1 MIIYTK
7 ADSTLIIP
15 CGLNTVV
22 CPDTSHDLQ
31 MKTIDSSTVSQDVT
45 PDTGYFGLY
54 RVIVNPYE
62 LDSKTV
68 DASTEVQ
75 VITSSKDGLFE
86 VIVNPYTLEDK
97 SDSITENG
105 LYTYY
110 PSTADGMAQVIIDV
124 SVDTVNN
131 QTKTVDSSTTIQY
144 VQPDQGY
151 TGLEYVAVNPY
162 TLDSKT
168 VDSSTVSQTITSD
181 DDGLSSVTVNPYV
194 LDTKTVNPSTNSQTV
209 TSDEDGLSSVTVN
222 AVTAAIDPDIVTS
235 NIKKDV
241 DILGVVGT
249 FEGGTLQSKT
259 VDSSTSSQTITPDGA
274 NYGLSSVTVNP
285 YTEETVSDT
294 ITQNGQYTY
303 TAQNADTLSEVTID
317 VSVADIPAVIQ
328 TKSVTYTQN
337 GEYTVTKDAG
347 YDGMSSVDI
356 SVNIAVPQ
364 PVMQTKTVSSSTN
377 SQTVTPDQNYDGLS
391 SVTVNPYA
399 LENKTVNSSTT
410 QQTISAD
417 NGYDGLNMVTVNPY
431 TLDSKTVD
439 ASTVSQ
445 TVTSSQDGL
454 SSVTVNPYTLDSKTI
469 DSSTVSQTITSD
481 EDGLSSVTVN
491 PYVLDTKTVDSSTVS
506 QTITSSQN
514 GLSSVTVNPY
524 VLDTKTVDSS
534 TVSQTITSSED
545 GLSSVTVNP
554 YTTETDSSTVT
565 QNGQYVFTPTNA
577 DTLSQV
583 TVNVSVGNNDWVVN
597 ARKNIPT
604 DASSIVL
611 TANRNVCYDYLCQYA
626 TGLTAFP
633 VIGDTTL
640 PYMRAYGKAF
650 TGCGTSGTVTLPN
663 LVSATGN
670 SAFLETFAD
679 NHVTTTSFPSLTTV
693 DGWHVMDGMF
703 LGNSTLTNAS
713 FPVLADVSGN
723 YVMYFMFGY
732 CTSLTNVSF
741 PALTTVSGDYAMEDM
756 FSGCTALTSMS
767 FPELTTATGTD
778 VFKQIFLDTSI
789 STLSVPKLNPPT
801 GNTHDSWDDIC
812 GPTAT
817 SIKTLTC
824 KAAFAT
830 WERTNLQGLQNLT
843 LTDQIT
849 DGLDLQYSPDLTAQ
863 SVLNILNAI
872 DADATDKTI
881 SFYYDGLIVYDDA
894 QGSIQTAYDT
904 ATAAGW
910 TIQNLTI
917 MPNLI
922 DTTTDLTSLG
932 NNLTSSQIEELL
944 NHVDTTYVLGRTL
957 TFATGSNYE
966 AESYSSSLYQK
977 YVNLGTTSGWSL
989 QNLFIG
995 FPDYTGW
1002 SSDGKYRHYEFD
1014 FGTGQRNAVIESDY
1028 KGYSNSY
1035 MEHVGTAA
1043 SYAAS
1048 NNIWLET
1055 NDGGKTTA
1063 TIGTAISDKIES
1075 STNNTSG
1082 KHTTAF
1088 GVLDDGRMILK
1099 PRANGT
1105 GLVISETTS
1114 GMLQAGSSNLRL
1126 PCKDFRFNNNTR
1138 SWNILG
1144 FRVWHNWGTTG
1155 DRSDSATLAHD
1166 VVHIKDFQWNRY
1178 KMHDRVTDRWYDL
1191 IVETS

>member
-7 ADSTLIIP
+7 ADSALIIP

-31 MKTIDSSTVSQDVT
+31 MKTVDSSTVSQDVT
-45 PDTGYFGLY
+45 PDAGYFGLY

-75 VITSSKDGLFE
+75 IITSSKDGLFE

-110 PSTADGMAQVIIDV
+110 PSTADGMAQVTIDV

-162 TLDSKT
+162 TLD
-168 VDSSTVSQTITSD
+168 
-181 DDGLSSVTVNPYV
+181 
-194 LDTKTVNPSTNSQTV
+194 TKTVNPSTGSQTV

-222 AVTAAIDPDIVTS
+222 PVTAAIDPDIVAS

-259 VDSSTSSQTITPDGA
+259 VDSSTVSQMVSPDGT

-328 TKSVTYTQN
+328 TKSIDISVN
-337 GEYTVTKDAG
+337 GQYTVTKDAG

-356 SVNIAVPQ
+356 SVNVPTPEPELQ
-364 PVMQTKTVSSSTN
+364 SKTVSSSTN

-391 SVTVNPYA
+391 SVTVNPYT
-399 LENKTVNSSTT
+399 LENKTVDSSTT

-454 SSVTVNPYTLDSKTI
+454 SSVTVNPYVL
-469 DSSTVSQTITSD
+469 DSSTVDPSSNQIVVTSNA
-481 EDGLSSVTVN
+481 DGLSSVTVN
-491 PYVLDTKTVDSSTVS
+491 AVNSTWPSETITQNGTYSISAQDWGSNFLNGIDIDVSVDAGNLQTKTVDSSTSS
-506 QTITSSQN
+506 QTITPDYGYTGFSQ
-514 GLSSVTVNPY
+514 
-524 VLDTKTVDSS
+524 
-534 TVSQTITSSED
+534 
-545 GLSSVTVNP
+545 VTVNP
-554 YTTETDSSTVT
+554 YTTETKTETIISNGTRTIIPTTTDALSSVT
-565 QNGQYVFTPTNA
+565 
-577 DTLSQV
+577 L
-583 TVNVSVGNNDWVVN
+583 NVSVGNTDWVVK
-597 ARKNIPT
+597 ARQNIPT
-604 DASSIVL
+604 DASNVTL
-611 TANRNVCYDYLCQYA
+611 TANRAACYDYLCQNA

-633 VIGDTTL
+633 VINDAAITYT
-640 PYMRAYGKAF
+640 RAYANAF
-650 TGCGTSGTVTLPN
+650 YGCNTAGAVTLSRLGIVSGTSALEGTFGAN
-663 LVSATGN
+663 RI
-670 SAFLETFAD
+670 
-679 NHVTTTSFPSLTTV
+679 TT
-693 DGWHVMDGMF
+693 
-703 LGNSTLTNAS
+703 AS
-713 FPVLADVSGN
+713 FPVLTQVNADHAMDLMFVNNTTLIDASFPALITISGN
-723 YVMYFMFGY
+723 YAMYAMFGD
-732 CTSLTNVSF
+732 CTALTSVSF
-741 PALTTVSGDYAMEDM
+741 PALTTISGTNVMEDM
-756 FSGCTALTSMS
+756 FERCTALTSVS
-767 FPELTTATGTD
+767 FPELATATGTD
-778 VFKQIFLDTSI
+778 VFKTIFQGCTLMD
-789 STLSVPKLNPPT
+789 TLSVPKLTPPT
-801 GNTHDSWDDIC
+801 GQHDSWDDIC

-881 SFYYDGLIVYDDA
+881 SFYYGGLIVYDYPD
-894 QGSIQTAYDT
+894 GRIQTAYDA
-904 ATAAGW
+904 ATTAGW
-910 TIQNLTI
+910 TITNLTI
-917 MPNLI
+917 VPTTSLNYVTTSNT
-922 DTTTDLTSLG
+922 DTTTIEVPGVKTTDTMMQASL
-932 NNLTSSQIEELL
+932 LDTSS
-944 NHVDTTYVLGRTL
+944 
-957 TFATGSNYE
+957 GSHRYIGSKNY
-966 AESYSSSLYQK
+966 ASS
-977 YVNLGTTSGWSL
+977 
-989 QNLFIG
+989 
-995 FPDYTGW
+995 
-1002 SSDGKYRHYEFD
+1002 
-1014 FGTGQRNAVIESDY
+1014 GTGQFTYFRY
-1028 KGYSNSY
+1028 GNS
-1035 MEHVGTAA
+1035 EIDLEVGTESGGQTVHGVYVRGIDFSQVVDSTFGFIKVGNARRAYIA
-1043 SYAAS
+1043 S
-1048 NNIWLET
+1048 
-1055 NDGGKTTA
+1055 GGNEHTYDRDSTFVVDS
-1063 TIGTAISDKIES
+1063 SDSLLLKNANWYSIKHWEGWDDT
-1075 STNNTSG
+1075 STGGNS
-1082 KHTTAF
+1082 K
-1088 GVLDDGRMILK
+1088 VLVHDYV
-1099 PRANGT
+1099 PVSVT
-1105 GLVISETTS
+1105 VS
-1114 GMLQAGSSNLRL
+1114 
-1126 PCKDFRFNNNTR
+1126 
-1138 SWNILG
+1138 
-1144 FRVWHNWGTTG
+1144 GTTQYG
-1155 DRSDSATLAHD
+1155 LLD
-1166 VVHIKDFQWNRY
+1166 Q
-1178 KMHDRVTDRWYDL
+1178 VTGAFYTNTG
-1191 IVETS
+1191 ITGA

>member
-7 ADSTLIIP
+7 ADSALIIP

-31 MKTIDSSTVSQDVT
+31 MKTVDSSTVSQDVM
-45 PDTGYFGLY
+45 PDAGYFGLY
-54 RVIVNPYE
+54 RLIVNPYE

-75 VITSSKDGLFE
+75 VITSSKDGLFQ

-110 PSTADGMAQVIIDV
+110 PNTADGMAQVTIDV

-162 TLDSKT
+162 TLD
-168 VDSSTVSQTITSD
+168 
-181 DDGLSSVTVNPYV
+181 
-194 LDTKTVNPSTNSQTV
+194 TKTVNPSTGSQTV
-209 TSDEDGLSSVTVN
+209 TSDEDGMSSVTVN
-222 AVTAAIDPDIVTS
+222 AVTAAIDPDLVPS

-259 VDSSTSSQTITPDGA
+259 VDSSTTSQTITPDGV

-356 SVNIAVPQ
+356 SVNVTTPEPELQ
-364 PVMQTKTVSSSTN
+364 SKTISSSTN

-391 SVTVNPYA
+391 SVTVNPYT
-399 LENKTVNSSTT
+399 LENKTVDSSTT

-454 SSVTVNPYTLDSKTI
+454 SSVTVNPYVL
-469 DSSTVSQTITSD
+469 DSSTVDPSSNQIVVTSNA
-481 EDGLSSVTVN
+481 DGLSSVTVN
-491 PYVLDTKTVDSSTVS
+491 AVNSTWPSETITQNGTYSISAQDWGSNFLNGIDIDVSVDAGNLQTKTVDSSTSS
-506 QTITSSQN
+506 QTITPDYGYTGFSQ
-514 GLSSVTVNPY
+514 
-524 VLDTKTVDSS
+524 
-534 TVSQTITSSED
+534 
-545 GLSSVTVNP
+545 VTVNP
-554 YTTETDSSTVT
+554 YTTETKTETIISNGTRTIIPTTADALSSVT
-565 QNGQYVFTPTNA
+565 
-577 DTLSQV
+577 L
-583 TVNVSVGNNDWVVN
+583 NVSVGNTDWVVK
-597 ARKNIPT
+597 ARQNIPT
-604 DASSIVL
+604 DASNVTL
-611 TANRNVCYDYLCQYA
+611 TANRAACYDYLCQNA
-626 TGLTAFP
+626 TGLTALP
-633 VIGDTTL
+633 VIDDAAITYT
-640 PYMRAYGKAF
+640 RAYANAF
-650 TGCGTSGTVTLPN
+650 YGCNTAGAVTLSRLGIVSGTSALEGTFGAN
-663 LVSATGN
+663 RI
-670 SAFLETFAD
+670 
-679 NHVTTTSFPSLTTV
+679 TT
-693 DGWHVMDGMF
+693 
-703 LGNSTLTNAS
+703 AS
-713 FPVLADVSGN
+713 FPVLTQVNADHAMFLMFVNNSTLTDVSFPALITISGTSA
-723 YVMYFMFGY
+723 MYGMFGD
-732 CTSLTNVSF
+732 CTALTSVSF
-741 PALTTVSGDYAMEDM
+741 PALTTISGTNVMEDM
-756 FSGCTALTSMS
+756 FERCTALTSVS
-767 FPELTTATGTD
+767 FPELATATGTD
-778 VFKQIFLDTSI
+778 VFKTIFQGCTLMD
-789 STLSVPKLNPPT
+789 TLSVPKLTPPT
-801 GNTHDSWDDIC
+801 GQHDSWDDIC

-830 WERTNLQGLQNLT
+830 WERSNLQGLQNLT

-910 TIQNLTI
+910 TINNLTI

-932 NNLTSSQIEELL
+932 NNLTNSQIEELL
-944 NHVDTTYVLGRTL
+944 NHVDTTYVSGRTL

-966 AESYSSSLYQK
+966 AESYSSSLYQR
-977 YVNLGTTSGWSL
+977 YVTVGTTGGWTM

-1055 NDGGKTTA
+1055 NDGGKTKA
-1063 TIGTAISDKIES
+1063 TIGTAISDIIES

-1082 KHTTAF
+1082 THTTAF

-1155 DRSDSATLAHD
+1155 DRSDSATLVHD

-1178 KMHDRVTDRWYDL
+1178 KMHDRVTDKWYDL
-1191 IVETS
+1191 IVENS